1 MMLEAQ
7 GWYPGRGTE
16 QNKQW
21 VVIGDLMR
29 NDQYFENI
37 YDFMFPPLDTEC
49 KYSGYTNML

>member
-49 KYSGYTNML
+49 KYSGYT